1 MYAMLNNET
10 VDRAQVLS
18 LLENKQY
25 LHACTSLIILE
36 YKFLP
41 LLITLLICGKNRTF
55 LLGDILY
62 LLQHG
67 DTVGVRKDRKSTRL
81 NSSHVSI
88 SYAVFCLKKKRRQ
101 VRTSVERTVASA
113 T

>member
-25 LHACTSLIILE
+25 LHACTSIIILE

-41 LLITLLICGKNRTF
+41 LLITLLICGKNCTI

-67 DTVGVRKDRKSTRL
+67 DTVGVRKCDLQDMCNPDSIRL
-81 NSSHVSI
+81 
-88 SYAVFCLKKKRRQ
+88 F
-101 VRTSVERTVASA
+101 VARLCSLESA
-113 T
+113 